1 MPSYKSPSK
10 KKVVKPQKT
19 KKTITKK
26 QKKSIPKKSVNAS
39 KKAGYRFHKRMGR
52 YDFYAPSK
60 TSGKKYDAYDS
71 KTGRKLASFGN
82 ISYQQ
87 YKDKIGYYKGKN
99 HGSTSRRDNYR
110 SRHQKDRLTNKYK
123 QKESAGYFS
132 MNYLW

>member
-10 KKVVKPQKT
+10 KKNVSKKTT

-26 QKKSIPKKSVNAS
+26 TKKSIS
-39 KKAGYRFHKRMGR
+39 KKTTNNKKTGYRFHKKMGR

-82 ISYQQ
+82 VSYQQ
-87 YKDKIGYYKGKN
+87 YFDRIGYYKGKN
-99 HGSTSRRDNYR
+99 HGSSSRRNNYR
-110 SRHQKDRLTNKYK
+110 SRHNKDTFTEKYK
-123 QKESAGYFS
+123 KGESAGYFS
-132 MNYLW
+132 MKYLW

>member
-10 KKVVKPQKT
+10 NKNISKKTTKKKVVKKT
-19 KKTITKK
+19 
-26 QKKSIPKKSVNAS
+26 IPKKVNNN
-39 KKAGYRFHKRMGR
+39 KKTGYRFHKKMGR

-99 HGSTSRRDNYR
+99 HNDPERRKRYIN
-110 SRHQKDRLTNKYK
+110 RHNKDTVTEKYK
-123 QKESAGYFS
+123 KRESAGYFS
-132 MNYLW
+132 MKYLW

>member
-1 MPSYKSPSK
+1 MLSYKSPSRKNVSQK
-10 KKVVKPQKT
+10 KKTT
-19 KKTITKK
+19 KKNV
-26 QKKSIPKKSVNAS
+26 PKKSMNN

-60 TSGKKYDAYDS
+60 TSGKKYDAFDA

-82 ISYQQ
+82 INYQQ
-87 YKDKIGYYKGKN
+87 YKDKIGYYKSKN
-99 HGSTSRRDNYR
+99 HGSASRRDNYR
-110 SRHQKDRLTNKYK
+110 SRHKKDRLTNKYK